1 MLFDGRLVETV
12 KHTYKGTSFTKQFEI
27 LFRGAQP
34 VYGDARLK
42 STKALLTQR
51 ET

>member
-12 KHTYKGTSFTKQFEI
+12 KHTHKGTSCTKQFEI
-27 LFRGAQP
+27 LFRGAQLAN
-34 VYGDARLK
+34 GDARLK

>member
-12 KHTYKGTSFTKQFEI
+12 KYTHTGTSFTNQFEI
-27 LFRGAQP
+27 LFRRAKP
-34 VYGDARLK
+34 VYGEARLK